1 MFLARAMAF
10 ATRLRRLALT
20 GVAATAIGTTIA
32 PAQAQ
37 MGGPDQEQMM
47 RVGTCMAN
55 IDPAAMEAMQSKGE
69 AFQND
74 LKRLCK
80 AGQRDAALQRARQ
93 FGLEMASDSLMKQIK
108 ACTAGL
114 TMPYP
119 ADPMPAEK
127 LNATDIC
134 AP

>member
-1 MFLARAMAF
+1 MD
-10 ATRLRRLALT
+10 
-20 GVAATAIGTTIA
+20 GTTRVQRFALMGVLAGAIA
-32 PAQAQ
+32 SAISPTQAQ

-47 RVGTCMAN
+47 RMGTCMAN
-55 IDPAAMEAMQSKGE
+55 IDPAAMEAMQTKGE
-69 AFQND
+69 AFHND

-80 AGQRDAALQRARQ
+80 AGQREAALQRARQ
-93 FGLEMASDSLMKQIK
+93 FGLEMASDPLMKQIK

-114 TMPYP
+114 TMPNP